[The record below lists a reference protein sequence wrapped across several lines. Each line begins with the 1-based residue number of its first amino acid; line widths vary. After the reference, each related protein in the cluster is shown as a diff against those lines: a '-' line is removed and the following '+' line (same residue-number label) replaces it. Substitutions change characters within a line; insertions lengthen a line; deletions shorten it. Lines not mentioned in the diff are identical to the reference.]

1 MWYSLA
7 SYAALA
13 ALGLLAIRYYNPQF
27 FNKFRST
34 PTPQPSTEQKP
45 SKKQK
50 SKKAKPSDEKATS
63 APASRSEGPSKKR
76 KIISPPSKSVN
87 AETREEDEVDNS
99 MSNKELAQQLAQ
111 VQAGVKLEK
120 KPAGGRQSRVTVP
133 STLKAQQTLAESP
146 SLSANTSSTGGRDA
160 DDDLSPNETPPL
172 SVPLTA
178 GTSLAGDVSDMLEP
192 AGPAPKTLRIT
203 DVKVT
208 EKKQVR
214 RNYEPVLTKKQKQR
228 QKIQEENR
236 RLKEESDRLHEA
248 KKQQQLTTARLAAGT
263 SNQTKA
269 NSFAAGTQNAW
280 QKQSEGR
287 PGQDQTKQQQPPPLL
302 DTFET
307 DKAAVAAK
315 THIPAA
321 AAPEQVTQTSTNSV
335 ETSNPHGRPR
345 GTSWADQV
353 NEDAQN
359 EWAKSLVEDESWEP
373 VTTKK
378 SRKKNRKD
386 TDTSSEA
393 SAAVS
398 KLQGQ
403 GVTNGG
409 RKDSFGTK
417 SQHGINGDNRFASI
431 EELNGDSWEA

>member
-13 ALGLLAIRYYNPQF
+13 ALGLLAIRYYNPRF
-27 FNKFRST
+27 FNNK
-34 PTPQPSTEQKP
+34 KP
-45 SKKQK
+45 
-50 SKKAKPSDEKATS
+50 KPSDEKATS
-63 APASRSEGPSKKR
+63 APASRSEAPSKKR
-76 KIISPPSKSVN
+76 KIITPPASKSIN
-87 AETREEDEVDNS
+87 ANTRQEDDEEEVDSS
-99 MSNKELAQQLAQ
+99 MSNKELAQQLAR

-120 KPAGGRQSRVTVP
+120 KQAGHRENRKTVA
-133 STLKAQQTLAESP
+133 STVKAQQALAASP
-146 SLSANTSSTGGRDA
+146 SLSAETSSTGGRDA

-203 DVKVT
+203 DVKVS
-208 EKKQVR
+208 EKKQAR

-263 SNQTKA
+263 SNQNKA
-269 NSFAAGTQNAW
+269 NSFAAATQNAW

-287 PGQDQTKQQQPPPLL
+287 PGQAQTQQQQQPLL

-307 DKAAVAAK
+307 DKRAVASK
-315 THIPAA
+315 TDSSVAPAV
-321 AAPEQVTQTSTNSV
+321 PEQVAQTSTNVVAAS
-335 ETSNPHGRPR
+335 SRP
-345 GTSWADQV
+345 WADQV
-353 NEDAQN
+353 NEDAQK
-359 EWAKSLVEDESWEP
+359 EWEKSLVEDESWEP
-373 VTTKK
+373 VTSKK
-378 SRKKNRKD
+378 SKKKNRKD

-393 SAAVS
+393 SAAIS
-398 KLQGQ
+398 KLQVQ
-403 GVTNGG
+403 GTTNGG
-409 RKDSFGTK
+409 RKDSFGAK